1 MLSSFYFA
9 PSALCLVPMMKSAQ
23 KTSCF
28 PKASIFQIKFSTKLF
43 LGEIMLPVLTDGAN
57 DGQINEGVD
66 IGLLLKMISQVS
78 LGKDNTWNV

>member
-23 KTSCF
+23 KTCF
-28 PKASIFQIKFSTKLF
+28 PKAGIFQIKFSTKLF

-66 IGLLLKMISQVS
+66 IDLLLKIISQVS